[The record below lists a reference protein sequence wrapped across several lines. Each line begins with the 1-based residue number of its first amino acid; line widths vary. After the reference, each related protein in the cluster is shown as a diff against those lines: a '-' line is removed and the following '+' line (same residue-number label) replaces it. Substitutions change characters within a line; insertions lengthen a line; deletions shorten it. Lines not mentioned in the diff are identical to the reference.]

1 MSGELNVAA
10 AEQLAEDVLFP
21 AANELDALPVLPR
34 ERLDLLADLGWYG
47 LSSPSSGLDFASA
60 APILEAFAGGC
71 LTTTFVWMQHLGT
84 PPACAFGPEHL
95 RPWVE
100 PLASGARRST
110 VAFGGLLPS
119 APLRARQEG
128 DDWIV
133 DGVAPWVSG
142 WGLGDLIHVAARTP
156 DDDVV
161 WLLVDAPSPGIS
173 AQPLR
178 LLAVNASATVT
189 LSFDGVRVEGAR
201 QTSRF
206 PWTEWPAHDAAG
218 LRTNGSLA
226 LGVAGRCCRLIGP
239 SPLDDELVAPA
250 RPTRCRYARNDAGR
264 AGRRR
269 DLRRASSRGTRGARG
284 KWLRRRWHA
293 RRTPLPRGHA
303 VARLRQSPLDQ
314 AGALEPPGQPS
325 LISLRLLLMR
335 RFFVSSLLA
344 CVLTPLLVLP
354 GRADAAGTGA
364 AGPLDNPA
372 DLAAM
377 QRFEA
382 LIPKFTFGGMV
393 TPVYLDKW
401 PAVDRN
407 ATPNRM
413 VGEGDSGNYTG
424 VYLAAQS
431 WRYAQSKI
439 ELRQLGSKG

>member
-47 LSSPSSGLDFASA
+47 LSSPSSGLDLASA

-206 PWTEWPAHDAAG
+206 PWTEWPARDAAG

-239 SPLDDELVAPA
+239 SPLDDELVARRA
-250 RPTRCRYARNDAGR
+250 QLDAGTPETMPAAR
-264 AGRRR
+264 AAAATFAVQAAAALVAHEGSGSVVAGTHAER
-269 DLRRASSRGTRGARG
+269 LSREAT
-284 KWLRRRWHA
+284 
-293 RRTPLPRGHA
+293 
-303 VARLRQSPLDQ
+303 
-314 AGALEPPGQPS
+314 
-325 LISLRLLLMR
+325 LLLVFGSR
-335 RFFVSSLLA
+335 PSIK
-344 CVLTPLLVLP
+344 
-354 GRADAAGTGA
+354 RA
-364 AGPLDNPA
+364 LWS
-372 DLAAM
+372 
-377 QRFEA
+377 R
-382 LIPKFTFGGMV
+382 
-393 TPVYLDKW
+393 
-401 PAVDRN
+401 
-407 ATPNRM
+407 
-413 VGEGDSGNYTG
+413 
-424 VYLAAQS
+424 
-431 WRYAQSKI
+431 
-439 ELRQLGSKG
+439 LGSPP